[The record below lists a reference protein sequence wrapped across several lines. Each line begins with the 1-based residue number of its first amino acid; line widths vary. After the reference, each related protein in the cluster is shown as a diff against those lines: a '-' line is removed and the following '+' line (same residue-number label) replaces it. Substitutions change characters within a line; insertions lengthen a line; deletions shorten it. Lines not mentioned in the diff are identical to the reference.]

1 MSDQDQNELLT
12 TDEIA
17 KILKVEARTVRAY
30 ITQGKLNA
38 VDLEGSYRVYRKDL
52 DEFLKQ
58 RYKRPGSEK
67 KD

>member
-1 MSDQDQNELLT
+1 MSDQDELLT

-30 ITQGKLNA
+30 ITQGKLA
-38 VDLEGSYRVYRKDL
+38 AIYLEGKYRVYRRDF

-58 RYKRPGSEK
+58 RYKSPEK
-67 KD
+67 QE